1 MPGEAPVW
9 QALRNH
15 VFDQPKDRAERIE
28 NVAGSGN
35 PDVNYCIEGCEG
47 WIELKAPVEPVRR
60 TSKLFGQNHK
70 LTQSQKNWM
79 LEQHRSGGRCFI
91 FVGTNRQWIL
101 LPSYPLAERLN
112 DLSVLQVQK
121 EALWIAQKGCVR
133 WSDASLAIRTHLKS

>member
-1 MPGEAPVW
+1 MDRIKGPSRTRAADVEA
-9 QALRNH
+9 
-15 VFDQPKDRAERIE
+15 
-28 NVAGSGN
+28 
-35 PDVNYCIEGCEG
+35 
-47 WIELKAPVEPVRR
+47 
-60 TSKLFGQNHK
+60 FGQNHK